1 MREGAGGRKGG
12 RPARFAAIL
21 ACVLLAG
28 CARRAPPSGG
38 PPDLEPPRIVSS
50 APDSGAARVPLD
62 GSLSLSFTES
72 MEPRSTEEAVS
83 LAPRVPIRRRRWS
96 GNTLT
101 LIPAEALEPRR
112 TYTLIVGGS
121 ARDRHGNTL
130 LTGAAIPFSTAD
142 SFPPGR
148 LEGEIQA
155 VGFAVAGTYLWVYE
169 AGHAPDSTARDFD
182 ALGVA
187 DAAGRFRISGLQ
199 VPRRYRM
206 WGFADLN
213 RNRSFE
219 PEVDVL
225 APADTTIELGEGTPS
240 ARGLLLH
247 MVNPR
252 APGRVRGS
260 VIDSTGDTLGVIRV
274 IATAE
279 MDTTVRLMTDVDG
292 QAAFD
297 LKLQA
302 GVWLLR
308 AFRDD
313 DRNRAWRTDV
323 EAASPIERLRVMPG
337 ADVLGVRL
345 RLVRLFGG
353 P

>member
-1 MREGAGGRKGG
+1 
-12 RPARFAAIL
+12 
-21 ACVLLAG
+21 
-28 CARRAPPSGG
+28 
-38 PPDLEPPRIVSS
+38 VSS
-50 APDSGAARVPLD
+50 VPDSGAARVPLD
-62 GSLSLSFTES
+62 GSLSLTFTEG
-72 MEPRSTEEAVS
+72 MEPRTTEEAIS
-83 LAPRVPIRRRRWS
+83 LAPRVPIQRRRWS
-96 GNTLT
+96 GRTLT
-101 LIPAEALEPRR
+101 LIPAEALEPHR

-148 LEGEIQA
+148 LEGEIHA

-169 AGHAPDSTARDFD
+169 AGHTPDSTARDFD
-182 ALGVA
+182 ALAVA
-187 DAAGRFRISGLQ
+187 DAAGHFRVSGLQ

-225 APADTTIELGEGTPS
+225 APADTTVELGEDAPS
-240 ARGLLLH
+240 ARGLVLS

-252 APGRVRGS
+252 APGRVRGA

-274 IATAE
+274 VATAE
-279 MDTTVRLMTDVDG
+279 IDTTLRVMTDADG

-308 AFRDD
+308 AFRDE

-323 EAASPIERLRVMPG
+323 EPASPIHRLRVMPG
-337 ADVLGVRL
+337 ADVQDVRL